1 MAQKSE
7 DLDIMKKELDQTRRD
22 IISMQQNKR
31 RQNQVRVGHAENPS
45 KSVLEIA
52 ALIVFLENGDFTA
65 ATAFLSVS
73 ASKAARSLSP
83 KPKKTGGKVPPD
95 TLKPPAQRAPHSG
108 WNVCAIGGP
117 GGASQIPIRLHMVLD
132 RQQPD

>member
-22 IISMQQNKR
+22 IVSMQQKKR

-45 KSVLEIA
+45 KAILETA
-52 ALIVFLENGDFTA
+52 VLIVFLENGDFAA

-83 KPKKTGGKVPPD
+83 KPKTQEAKC
-95 TLKPPAQRAPHSG
+95 QRT
-108 WNVCAIGGP
+108 
-117 GGASQIPIRLHMVLD
+117 R
-132 RQQPD
+132 